1 LEAFVSVD
9 ASTGTGRTVILRSPL
24 DSSYKRMDTIHITLP
39 DGAVREVPLGATAL
53 DVAQQ
58 ISPRLA
64 KEALVARIAPIH
76 STAGA
81 SGPAHTVSGDTAP
94 PDKSPDAS
102 PEARMSSSNGEGFLV
117 DLRAPIDQDVK
128 LSILTPKDPEAIQVL
143 RHSAA
148 HLLAAAVLELFPDVK
163 LGIGPPI
170 DTGFFYDFVRDEPFT
185 PEDLERI
192 EKKMRELAAQ
202 DIPNER
208 KMLPKP
214 EALELYRKW
223 DQAFK
228 CELVEERAI
237 EPMVSFYTTGK
248 FIDFC
253 RGPHIPS
260 TGHIRAFKLMSVA
273 GAYWKGHEGNP
284 QMQRIYG
291 ACFYTQQE
299 LDEYLHR
306 LEEAKRRDHRRLGP
320 ELDLFSIE
328 EDAGPGLIFWHPK
341 GGLVRKLME
350 DWLRDEL
357 LRRGY
362 DLVYTPHI
370 MRLELW
376 KTSGHANFYREN
388 MFGPVEVEKDD
399 YQLKPMNCPGHILIY
414 KSRLRS
420 YRELPV
426 RLAELGTVYRYERS
440 GVLHGLLRV
449 RGFTQDDA
457 HIFCMPEQI
466 EAEIEAC
473 IDFAF
478 AVMNT
483 FGFSDYV
490 VELSDWDANHP
501 ENYPGSAEDWAKS
514 TGALER
520 TLTRLGIPFKRMQGE
535 GAFYG
540 PKIDFKLI
548 DAIGRPWQLTTVQF
562 DFNLP
567 ARFGLEYV
575 GEDGNRHQP
584 LMVHRALWGSVER
597 FFGILIEH
605 YAGAFPVWLA
615 PVQAEVLPL
624 SEKFEEYAKKVTAA
638 LKDAGF
644 RAHLDDRNEKLQAK
658 IRDAQLQK
666 IPYMLVVGGKEAE
679 AGTVSVRHRSKGD
692 LGPRPLAD
700 FLSDL
705 RKQVDSRAIES
716 K

>member
-1 LEAFVSVD
+1 
-9 ASTGTGRTVILRSPL
+9 
-24 DSSYKRMDTIHITLP
+24 MDTIHITMP
-39 DGAVREVPLGATAL
+39 DGAIREVPLGTTAAE
-53 DVAQQ
+53 VAQQ

-64 KEALVARIAPIH
+64 KEALVARVSPV
-76 STAGA
+76 GA
-81 SGPAHTVSGDTAP
+81 LAAAAVSGSANVALPT
-94 PDKSPDAS
+94 SPDAA
-102 PEARMSSSNGEGFLV
+102 PEAQMGAAANGEGFLV
-117 DLRAPIDQDVK
+117 DLRAPIDQDVR

-148 HLLAAAVLELFPDVK
+148 HLLAAAVLELFPNVK

-170 DTGFFYDFVRDEPFT
+170 DTGFFYDFVREEPFT
-185 PEDLERI
+185 PEDLARI

-208 KMLPKP
+208 KMMPKP
-214 EALELYRKW
+214 EAIELYRKW
-223 DQAFK
+223 DQGFK
-228 CELVEERAI
+228 CQLVEERAI

-260 TGHIRAFKLMSVA
+260 TGRIRAFKLMSVA
-273 GAYWKGHEGNP
+273 GAYWKGQEGNP

-299 LDEYLHR
+299 LDDYLHR
-306 LEEAKRRDHRRLGP
+306 LEEAKRRDHRRLGAD
-320 ELDLFSIE
+320 LDLFSIQE
-328 EDAGPGLIFWHPK
+328 EAGPGLIFWHPK
-341 GGLVRKLME
+341 GALIRMLME
-350 DWLRDEL
+350 DWLRAEL

-362 DLVYTPHI
+362 DLVFTPHI

-376 KTSGHANFYREN
+376 KTSGHTGFYRDN
-388 MFGPVEVEKDD
+388 MFGPVEVEKAD

-457 HIFCMPEQI
+457 HIFCMPEQV
-466 EAEIEAC
+466 EGEIEAC
-473 IDFAF
+473 IDFVYG
-478 AVMNT
+478 VMKT
-483 FGFSDYV
+483 FGFDKYV
-490 VELSDWDANHP
+490 VELSDWDAKHP
-501 ENYPGSAEDWAKS
+501 ENYAGSPEDWGRA
-514 TGALER
+514 TLALQN
-520 TLTRLGIPFKRMQGE
+520 TLTKLGVPFKRIEGE
-535 GAFYG
+535 AAFYG
-540 PKIDFKLI
+540 PKIDVKLI
-548 DAIGRPWQLTTVQF
+548 DAIGRPWQLSTVQF

-567 ARFGLEYV
+567 GRFGMEYV
-575 GEDGNRHQP
+575 GEDGTRHQP

-615 PVQAEVLPL
+615 PVQTEVLPL
-624 SEKFEEYAKKVTAA
+624 SEKFSVYANNVVAELRA
-638 LKDAGF
+638 AGF

-666 IPYMLVVGGKEAE
+666 IPYMLIVGGKEAE
-679 AGTVSVRHRSKGD
+679 AGTVSVRHQSKGD
-692 LGPRPLAD
+692 LGPRPIAEFLAD
-700 FLSDL
+700 L
-705 RKQVDSRAIES
+705 RQQVDSRAI
-716 K
+716 

>member
-1 LEAFVSVD
+1 
-9 ASTGTGRTVILRSPL
+9 
-24 DSSYKRMDTIHITLP
+24 MDTIHITMP
-39 DGAVREVPLGATAL
+39 DGAIREVPLGTTAGEI
-53 DVAQQ
+53 AQQ

-64 KEALVARIAPIH
+64 KEALVARIAP
-76 STAGA
+76 TFGLAGRA
-81 SGPAHTVSGDTAP
+81 AGSSANATSE
-94 PDKSPDAS
+94 KSPDAT
-102 PEARMSSSNGEGFLV
+102 PEAGITSLANGEGFLV
-117 DLRAPIDQDVK
+117 DLRAPIDQDVR
-128 LSILTPKDPEAIQVL
+128 LSILTQKDPEAIQVL

-148 HLLAAAVLELFPDVK
+148 HLLAAAVLELFPNVK

-170 DTGFFYDFVRDEPFT
+170 DTGFFYDFVRAEPFT

-208 KMLPKP
+208 KMMPKP

-223 DQAFK
+223 DQGFK
-228 CELVEERAI
+228 CELVQERAI

-260 TGHIRAFKLMSVA
+260 TGSIRAFKLMSVA
-273 GAYWKGHEGNP
+273 GAYWKGQEGNP

-299 LDEYLHR
+299 LDEYLDR
-306 LEEAKRRDHRRLGP
+306 LEEAKRRDHRRLGQ
-320 ELDLFSIE
+320 ELDLFSVQE
-328 EDAGPGLIFWHPK
+328 EAGPGLIFWHPK
-341 GGLVRKLME
+341 GGLIRKLME

-457 HIFCMPEQI
+457 HIFCMPSQI
-466 EAEIEAC
+466 ESEVEAC
-473 IDFAF
+473 VDFAF
-478 AVMNT
+478 AVMKT
-483 FGFSDYV
+483 FGFSRYQ
-490 VELSDWDANHP
+490 VELSEWDAAHP
-501 ENYPGSAEDWAKS
+501 ENYAGSREDWERATRALSS
-514 TGALER
+514 TLER
-520 TLTRLGIPFKRMQGE
+520 MSIPFKRMEGE
-535 GAFYG
+535 AAFYG
-540 PKIDFKLI
+540 PKIDVKLS

-567 ARFGLEYV
+567 GRFGLEYV
-575 GEDGNRHQP
+575 GEDGTRHQP
-584 LMVHRALWGSVER
+584 LMVRRALRGSVER
-597 FFGILIEH
+597 FVGILIEH
-605 YAGAFPVWLA
+605 CAGAFPVWLA
-615 PVQAEVLPL
+615 GVQAEVLPL
-624 SEKFEEYAKKVTAA
+624 SEKFTDYAKKVVAA

-644 RAHLDDRNEKLQAK
+644 RAHLDDRNEKLQAR
-658 IRDAQLQK
+658 IRDAQIQR
-666 IPYMLVVGGKEAE
+666 IPYMLIVGGKEAE
-679 AGTVSVRHRSKGD
+679 DGTVSVRQQSKGD

-700 FLSDL
+700 FLVDL
-705 RKQVDSRAIES
+705 RQQVDSRTI
-716 K
+716 